1 VLRIERARRDAD
13 PGGRLTVAP
22 RIDAHQH
29 FWRYSPQTHAWIDG
43 TMLAIKRDFL
53 PPDLKPL
60 LDAAGFDGCIA
71 VQAEP
76 NIAET
81 EWLLRL
87 AGEHPF
93 IRGVVGWVDLC
104 APDVT
109 EQLRSV
115 AAHPRLR
122 GIRHIVQ
129 DEPEG
134 FMLRP
139 DFQRG
144 IAALAEFGLTY
155 DILIYERQL
164 PEALALV
171 RRFPN
176 QRFVIDHI
184 AKPAIRDASIDAWRN
199 GITAITACPNVY
211 CKLSGMVTEADWQ
224 RWRPID
230 FAPYIETVLEAFGP
244 RRVMIGSDWPVC
256 LLAGEYGDV
265 MAIVT
270 DAIGALSVG
279 ERDAILGGT
288 AAEFYGVA

>member
-1 VLRIERARRDAD
+1 M
-13 PGGRLTVAP
+13 TP

-29 FWRYSPQTHAWIDG
+29 FWRYSPQTHAWIDD
-43 TMLAIKRDFL
+43 TMLAIKHDFL
-53 PPDLKPL
+53 PADLMPL

-71 VQAEP
+71 VQAEQT
-76 NIAET
+76 IAET
-81 EWLLRL
+81 EWLLAL
-87 AGEHPF
+87 ADEHAF
-93 IRGVVGWVDLC
+93 IRGVIGWVDLC

-109 EQLRSV
+109 EQLRRI

-129 DEPEG
+129 DEPAG
-134 FMLRP
+134 FMLCP
-139 DFQRG
+139 DFRRG

-164 PEALALV
+164 SEALALV

-184 AKPAIRDASIDAWRN
+184 AKPAIRDASIEEWRA
-199 GITAITACPNVY
+199 GITAIAACPNVY

-224 RWRPID
+224 RWRPSG
-230 FAPYIETVLEAFGP
+230 FAAYIETVLETFGP

-256 LLAGEYGDV
+256 LLAGDYGGV
-265 MAIVT
+265 IAIVT
-270 DAIGALSVG
+270 DAIGMLSVD
-279 ERDAILGGT
+279 ERDAIMGGT
-288 AAEFYGVA
+288 AVEFYGLTI

>member
-1 VLRIERARRDAD
+1 M
-13 PGGRLTVAP
+13 AP

-53 PPDLKPL
+53 PPDLKLL

-71 VQAEP
+71 VQAEQS
-76 NIAET
+76 IAET
-81 EWLLRL
+81 KWLLSL
-87 AGEHPF
+87 ADEYPF
-93 IRGVVGWVDLC
+93 VRGVVGWVDLC
-104 APDVT
+104 ASDVA
-109 EQLRSV
+109 EQLQRV
-115 AAHPRLR
+115 ATHRRLR

-129 DEPEG
+129 DEPAG

-144 IAALAEFGLTY
+144 IAALAEFNLTY
-155 DILIYERQL
+155 DILIYEHQL

-171 RRFPN
+171 QRFPN

-184 AKPAIRDASIDAWRN
+184 AKPAIRDGSIDAWRA
-199 GITAITACPNVY
+199 GITAIAASPNVY

-224 RWRPID
+224 RWRPSD
-230 FAPYIETVLEAFGP
+230 FAPYIETVLEVFGAG
-244 RRVMIGSDWPVC
+244 RVMAGSDWPVC
-256 LLAGEYGDV
+256 LLAGEYGGV
-265 MAIVT
+265 MAIMM
-270 DAIGALSVG
+270 DAIGGLSAD

-288 AAEFYGVA
+288 AAEFYRVA

>member
-1 VLRIERARRDAD
+1 M
-13 PGGRLTVAP
+13 AP

-29 FWRYSPQTHAWIDG
+29 FWRYSPQTHSWIDDS
-43 TMLAIKRDFL
+43 MVAIKRDFL

-60 LDAAGFDGCIA
+60 LDSAGIDGCIA
-71 VQAEP
+71 VQAEQS
-76 NIAET
+76 IAET
-81 EWLLRL
+81 EWLLKL
-87 AGEHPF
+87 ADEHAF
-93 IRGVVGWVDLC
+93 IRGVVGWIDLC

-109 EQLRSV
+109 EQLRRL
-115 AAHPRLR
+115 AAHPPLR

-139 DFQRG
+139 EFHRG

-155 DILIYERQL
+155 DVLIYERQL

-171 RRFPN
+171 HSFPE

-184 AKPAIRDASIDAWRN
+184 AKPAIRDGSIDAWRAGMRALAAQPN
-199 GITAITACPNVY
+199 GY
-211 CKLSGMVTEADWQ
+211 CKLSSMVTEADWQ
-224 RWRPID
+224 TWRAAD

-244 RRVMIGSDWPVC
+244 QRVMIGSDWPVC
-256 LLAGEYGDV
+256 LLAGAYRDV

-270 DAIGALSVG
+270 DAIGGLP
-279 ERDAILGGT
+279 ERDRDAITGGT
-288 AAEFYGVA
+288 VAEFYGLATAT

>member
-1 VLRIERARRDAD
+1 M
-13 PGGRLTVAP
+13 AP

-53 PPDLKPL
+53 PPDLKLL

-71 VQAEP
+71 VQAEQS
-76 NIAET
+76 IAET
-81 EWLLRL
+81 KWLLSL
-87 AGEHPF
+87 ADEYPF
-93 IRGVVGWVDLC
+93 VRGVVGWVDLC

-109 EQLRSV
+109 EQMRRI
-115 AAHPRLR
+115 AARPRLS
-122 GIRHIVQ
+122 GVRHIVQ
-129 DEPEG
+129 DEPAG

-144 IAALAEFGLTY
+144 IAALAEFNLTY
-155 DILIYERQL
+155 DILIYEHQL

-171 RRFPN
+171 QRFPN

-184 AKPAIRDASIDAWRN
+184 AKPAIRDGSIDAWRA
-199 GITAITACPNVY
+199 GITAIAASPNVY

-224 RWRPID
+224 RWRPSD
-230 FAPYIETVLEAFGP
+230 FAPYIETVLEVFGAG
-244 RRVMIGSDWPVC
+244 RVMAGSDWPVC
-256 LLAGEYGDV
+256 LLAGEYGGV
-265 MAIVT
+265 MAIMM
-270 DAIGALSVG
+270 DAIGGLSAD

-288 AAEFYGVA
+288 AAEFYRVA

>member
-1 VLRIERARRDAD
+1 M
-13 PGGRLTVAP
+13 TP

-29 FWRYSPQTHAWIDG
+29 FWRYSSQTHGWIDDG
-43 TMLAIKRDFL
+43 MPAIKRDFL

-60 LDAAGFDGCIA
+60 LDDAGVDGCVA
-71 VQAEP
+71 VQAEQS
-76 NIAET
+76 IAET
-81 EWLLRL
+81 EWLLGL
-87 AGEHPF
+87 ADEHPF

-109 EQLRSV
+109 EQLRRV
-115 AAHPRLR
+115 AMHPRLR

-129 DEPEG
+129 DEPVG

-139 DFQRG
+139 DFQHG

-164 PEALALV
+164 PGALALA
-171 RRFPN
+171 RRLPE
-176 QRFVIDHI
+176 QRFVINHI
-184 AKPAIRDASIDAWRN
+184 AKPAIRDGSSDPWRA
-199 GITAITACPNVY
+199 GIIALAAQPNVY

-224 RWRPID
+224 RRRPAD

-244 RRVMIGSDWPVC
+244 QHVMIGSDWPVC
-256 LLAGEYGDV
+256 LLAGEYAGV

-270 DAIGALSVG
+270 DAIGALSADAG
-279 ERDAILGGT
+279 DAILGGT

>member
-1 VLRIERARRDAD
+1 MAS
-13 PGGRLTVAP
+13 

-29 FWRYSPQTHAWIDG
+29 FWRYSPQAHAWIDD

-53 PPDLKPL
+53 PPDLTPL

-71 VQAEP
+71 VQAEQS
-76 NIAET
+76 IAET
-81 EWLLRL
+81 EWLLSL
-87 AGEHPF
+87 ADEHA
-93 IRGVVGWVDLC
+93 IVRCVVGWVDLC
-104 APDVT
+104 APDVD
-109 EQLRSV
+109 EELRRV
-115 AAHPRLR
+115 ATHPRLR

-129 DEPEG
+129 DEPAG

-144 IAALAEFGLTY
+144 IAALAEFNLTY

-184 AKPAIRDASIDAWRN
+184 AKPAIRDGSINGWRR
-199 GITAITACPNVY
+199 GITAIAANPNVY
-211 CKLSGMVTEADWQ
+211 CKLSGMVTEADRQ
-224 RWRPID
+224 RWRPSD
-230 FAPYIETVLEAFGP
+230 LAPYIETVLETFGP
-244 RRVMIGSDWPVC
+244 HRVMIGSDWPVC
-256 LLAGEYGDV
+256 LLAGDYGDV

-270 DAIGALSVG
+270 DAIGALSVD
-279 ERDAILGGT
+279 ERDAIMGGT
-288 AAEFYGVA
+288 AAEFYGATT